1 MGNHKV
7 GLTLSA
13 VVLATALAY
22 GAQVPDEVPFNLV
35 RDFAIVVQGGI
46 GQLNNLNFLIDTGAV
61 PSVISERIAA
71 QIGVSGPEGS
81 LALLDQAIEAQY
93 VTVADVHFGAIR
105 TAQLPAVVVDLAQFE
120 HLLGIRIDAIIGLG
134 VLEGQS
140 LRIDYRHRKI
150 ALGRSDRT
158 LHVIPAEIHIV
169 SGASYWV
176 VPISMGGHTWR
187 MLLDTGANSLVL
199 FSRQT
204 RELALVPSR
213 KPTTLSTTGEATLA
227 LESLPVVI
235 GDKTFH
241 TKPVFVTRKPRGALY
256 DIDGVLGPAAL
267 GMSLIELDWEHG
279 CLRWQTE

>member
-1 MGNHKV
+1 
-7 GLTLSA
+7 
-13 VVLATALAY
+13 
-22 GAQVPDEVPFNLV
+22 
-35 RDFAIVVQGGI
+35 VQGGI

-61 PSVISERIAA
+61 PSVISEKVAV
-71 QIGVSGPEGS
+71 QIGVSGPAGS
-81 LALLDQAIEAQY
+81 LALLDQEIEAQY
-93 VTVADVHFGAIR
+93 VTMADVHFGAIR
-105 TAQLPAVVVDLAQFE
+105 TAHLPAVVMDLAQFE
-120 HLLGIRIDAIIGLG
+120 HLLGLRIDAIIGLG

-150 ALGRSDRT
+150 IPGRSDRA
-158 LHVIPAEIHIV
+158 LHVIPAEIHTA

-176 VPISMGGHTWR
+176 VPISMGGHTFR
-187 MLLDTGANSLVL
+187 MLLDTGANGLVL

-204 RELALVPSR
+204 RESVLGPSR
-213 KPTTLSTTGEATLA
+213 KPTTLSATGEAALA
-227 LESLPVVI
+227 LEPLPVVI

-241 TKPVFVTRKPRGALY
+241 TKSVVVMRKPDGALH